1 MVGDTLRQGAP
12 AQRTDY
18 LQSGQLL
25 TVDRRKD
32 RSDLPL
38 NPAAAGSIALFTSL
52 ALWWGIWLAISSL
65 VSAVL

>member
-1 MVGDTLRQGAP
+1 MVGDTLRQGA
-12 AQRTDY
+12 QRRDY
-18 LQSGQLL
+18 LQSWQLL
-25 TVDRRKD
+25 SADRRKD

-38 NPAAAGSIALFTSL
+38 NPAVAWSIALFTSL